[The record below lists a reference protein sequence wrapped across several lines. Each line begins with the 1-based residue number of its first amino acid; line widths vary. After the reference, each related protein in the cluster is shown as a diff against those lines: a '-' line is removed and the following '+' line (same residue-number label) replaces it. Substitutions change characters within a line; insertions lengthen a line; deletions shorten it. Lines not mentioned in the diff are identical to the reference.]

1 MTDEVLSIHVMDND
15 TIQFKSFPDSFRI
28 GGRIAIFTVNNRP
41 YYIDSCNYPDMDLP
55 HIYVCGRNKDKDNY
69 PLRFTGCKDVL
80 WEFIRTFKALC
91 KEKGITFNID
101 GESIV
106 LGGL

>member
-15 TIQFKSFPDSFRI
+15 IIQFKSFPDSFR
-28 GGRIAIFTVNNRP
+28 GVGRIAIFTVNNSLH
-41 YYIDSCNYPDMDLP
+41 YIDSFNYPDMDLT
-55 HIYVCGRNKDKDNY
+55 HIYVCGRHKDKDNY
-69 PLRFTGCKDVL
+69 PLRFAGRKDVL

-91 KEKGITFNID
+91 QEKGITFNID